1 MKSLLSHRLS
11 MDGINEICLLVQGE
25 QNHSLKELLYQLMLD
40 DDRLVAVNALWT
52 FTHFAVDD
60 NVWMF
65 ADPKSPYA
73 IRAQCIK
80 LAYEQMK
87 YWPELLNELRQ
98 TLNMI
103 SCEPLSPGISSA
115 WRQVMKRL

>member
-1 MKSLLSHRLS
+1 
-11 MDGINEICLLVQGE
+11 
-25 QNHSLKELLYQLMLD
+25 MLD

-60 NVWMF
+60 NVWLF
-65 ADPKSPYA
+65 ADPKPPYA

-80 LAYEQMK
+80 LAYEQMR
-87 YWPELLNELRQ
+87 YWPELLDELRQ

-103 SCEPLSPGISSA
+103 SCEPLSPGLRSA
-115 WRQVMKRL
+115 WKQVMKKILSCNVY

>member
-1 MKSLLSHRLS
+1 
-11 MDGINEICLLVQGE
+11 MDEIKDICLLVQSE
-25 QNHSLKELLYQLMLD
+25 QNNSLKELLYQLMLD